1 MSIATD
7 QTNHESTFAHSTVA
21 LLSGL
26 LFGLGLIISGMVNP
40 GKVIGF
46 LDLAGDWD
54 PSLLFVMGG
63 GVAVTTATFWL
74 VLRRERPLFEKKFF
88 LPTKA
93 DLDGRLLI
101 GAALFGIGWG
111 VGGLCPGPAITALAT
126 LDPLG
131 SAFRR
136 RDAFRDGVAKS
147 CR

>member
-111 VGGLCPGPAITALAT
+111 VGGGNW
-126 LDPLG
+126 
-131 SAFRR
+131 R
-136 RDAFRDGVAKS
+136 
-147 CR
+147 

>member
-7 QTNHESTFAHSTVA
+7 QKSQESTFAHSAVA

-26 LFGLGLIISGMVNP
+26 LFGLGLIVSGMVNP

-46 LDLAGDWD
+46 LDLAGNWD
-54 PSLLFVMGG
+54 PSLIFVMGG
-63 GVAVTTATFWL
+63 GVAVTTSTFWL

-101 GAALFGIGWG
+101 G
-111 VGGLCPGPAITALAT
+111 
-126 LDPLG
+126 
-131 SAFRR
+131 
-136 RDAFRDGVAKS
+136 
-147 CR
+147 